1 MKNIVT
7 KYSYPYNF
15 IFDICG
21 VKDYEK
27 LIEKGFCEYNE
38 DVLKG
43 VNYLIDNNKHSEI
56 LTKYY
61 KMQITFKEM
70 QIDYNCC
77 AQSLSTRVT
86 RIRKYILKED
96 NLIYIKLGYTKAKE
110 YLNKIEK
117 AKRKLRQE
125 KEKSMLFDLSI
136 DFLDIDI
143 CANIYLKKAHIETIK
158 KLITTP
164 KYKIQELKCIG
175 DKRIGDIYTAIEQFM
190 GLKINILSSFELYSE
205 YEAVCIGGTN
215 YGYEEWYYT
224 KNYMDFYRDKELKRK
239 LSKKGIEVWKD
250 SVQVNSKR
258 EEVYKITRLLLNKKE
273 IQYKC
278 IRYVYND
285 DGEILSMILGEGKTP
300 NEALKRCVE
309 NINKVEML

>member
-1 MKNIVT
+1 MKNIAT

-15 IFDICG
+15 IYDICDE
-21 VKDYEK
+21 KDYKK

-38 DVLKG
+38 EVLKG
-43 VNYLIDNNKHSEI
+43 ADYLIDNNKHSEI

-61 KMQITFKEM
+61 KKQITFKDM
-70 QIDYNCC
+70 QSEYNCC

-86 RIRKYILKED
+86 RVKKYLLKED

-110 YLNKIEK
+110 YFEQIEN

-125 KEKSMLFDLSI
+125 REKSMLFNLSI

-143 CANIYLKKAHIETIK
+143 CSNIYLKEAQIDTIK

-164 KYKIQELKCIG
+164 KSKIQELKCIG
-175 DKRIGDIYTAIEQFM
+175 DKRLDDIYTAIEQFM
-190 GLKINILSSFELYSE
+190 GLKINVLISFELYSE

-224 KNYMDFYRDKELKRK
+224 KNYMEFYRDKELKKK

-278 IRYVYND
+278 LRYIYND
-285 DGEILSMILGEGKTP
+285 DGEVLSMMLGEGKTP
-300 NEALKRCVE
+300 SEALNKCIE
-309 NINKVEML
+309 NINRVEML